1 MNQEETK
8 KDIIGDF
15 FLARK
20 KFVMEL
26 IFWCGVVLITGF
38 VRVNMF
44 DADLEVNTPQY
55 ITYNVLGNEVRREI
69 DVDAMVDMNTGR
81 KIQKK

>member
-26 IFWCGVVLITGF
+26 IFWCGVVLIVGF

-44 DADLEVNTPQY
+44 DADVEVNTPQY
-55 ITYNVLGNEVRREI
+55 ITYNVLGGEVRREI
-69 DVDAMVDMNTGR
+69 DVDEMVDMNTGKSR
-81 KIQKK
+81 KSK

>member
-1 MNQEETK
+1 MSG
-8 KDIIGDF
+8 DLLDPIGAF

-26 IFWCGVVLITGF
+26 IFWCGVVLIVGF

-55 ITYNVLGNEVRREI
+55 ITYNVLGDEVKREI
-69 DVDAMVDMNTGR
+69 DVDKMVEMNTGR
-81 KIQKK
+81 KVKSD